1 MRFLKKIKRKN
12 TKIIFSKII
21 KNRCFLKKILYMKI
35 CGFLWEIPAKTRK
48 KAYKNQEVFYIE
60 KTRKNSFK
68 NLWQKIFR
76 FLFFKDIF
84 CQ

>member
-35 CGFLWEIPAKTRK
+35 CGFLWKIPAKTRK
-48 KAYKNQEVFYIE
+48 KH
-60 KTRKNSFK
+60 T
-68 NLWQKIFR
+68 KIKE
-76 FLFFKDIF
+76 FFI
-84 CQ
+84 